1 MKNSTVRCITRFG
14 LSALTLLSF
23 ALTVFARVGTPPLSV
38 QRQVQPLTA
47 VQQFLLAPT
56 DASAELA
63 ADAKSGIVTPVRFAV
78 PQPVNITPASQ
89 GTWEQLPEGRLWRLR
104 VTSAGATDLNLGF
117 TTFWLPEGA
126 TLHVSSAD
134 GSYFQG
140 PYTAQDNKPHGQLW
154 TPVIPGEVAVIE
166 LFVPAQATAEPK
178 LVLSQVGTGYRDWFK
193 QKGQFTPK
201 AEGTCNVDVVCPV
214 ATSWT
219 NEVRSVG
226 VYTINGSW
234 TCSGTLIADVAGDF
248 RNFFLTANH
257 CGLSSGN
264 APTVVVYWNYQS
276 ATCGTHGPGSLAQN
290 QSGAVFRAAKYD
302 CDFAL
307 IELDDI
313 PDPSFNVFYSG
324 WDRSGTALA
333 GCVGIHHP
341 DCDVKAI
348 SFSSNALTT
357 VNSCI
362 GSGSATHWQV
372 VWSLGVTE
380 PGSSGSGIWNPATHR
395 LVGTLSGGDSAC
407 TLPQGPDCYGKFA
420 VGWASGASSADR
432 LRDWLDPQTT
442 GVLSVPGANPTPKPA
457 MATAGWGLASE
468 GCPPGNGVI
477 DPGECVTVSFSLTNL
492 GSAAT
497 TNLVAILLATNGVI
511 FPSGPQSY
519 GSLAKGGAAVS
530 RTYSFAANGSCG
542 GTITPTL
549 QLQDGTN
556 NLGLATYSVV
566 LGVPNVSLAQN
577 FDGVPAPSLPA
588 GWTGSP
594 SGAWTTGTT
603 QRDTLP
609 NSVFTADPSSV
620 SDRMLISP
628 SVAITSSNAQITFRH
643 YYDTESTFD
652 GGVLELAVDGGAF
665 TDIVTAGGM
674 FVSGAYNG
682 TISTSYSN
690 PLAGRAAWTGSS
702 SGFKTTTVNLPATA
716 AGHNV
721 RLQWRLGSDTSVS
734 GTGWYVD
741 TISINGGYACCSS
754 LTRPRLLS
762 PQAVGSNGLTLA
774 YDAIPGQTYLLETAP
789 DLGSTN
795 WTAVKTNPGAGSRV
809 WYTNTTTGSDQRHFR
824 LRTR

>member
-1 MKNSTVRCITRFG
+1 
-14 LSALTLLSF
+14 LA
-23 ALTVFARVGTPPLSV
+23 
-38 QRQVQPLTA
+38 
-47 VQQFLLAPT
+47 LAPT

-63 ADAKSGIVTPVRFAV
+63 ADAKSGIVAPVRFAV
-78 PQPVNITPASQ
+78 PQATYVTPATH
-89 GTWEQLPEGRLWRLR
+89 GTWEQLPDGRLWRLR

-126 TLHVSSAD
+126 TLHVASAD
-134 GSYFQG
+134 GGYYQG

-154 TPVIPGEVAVIE
+154 TPVIPGEAAVIE

-178 LVLSQVGTGYRDWFK
+178 LVLSQVGTGYRDLFK
-193 QKGQFTPK
+193 PKGQITPK

-214 ATSWT
+214 ASAWT
-219 NEVRSVG
+219 NEIRSVG
-226 VYTINGSW
+226 VYTINGAW
-234 TCSGTLIADVAGDF
+234 ECSGTLIADVAGDF

-324 WDRSGTALA
+324 WDRSGMALP

-348 SFSSNALTT
+348 SFSSNAVTS
-357 VNSCI
+357 VDSCI
-362 GSGSATHWQV
+362 NTGGLGTHWQV

-380 PGSSGSGIWNPATHR
+380 PGSSGSGIWDPATHR

-407 TLPQGPDCYGKFA
+407 SVPQGPDCYGKFA
-420 VGWASGASSADR
+420 VGWASGSSSGDR
-432 LRDWLDPQTT
+432 LRDWLDPQNT
-442 GVLSVPGANPTPKPA
+442 GVVSVPGANPVPKPA
-457 MATAGWGLASE
+457 VVGTGATLLSE
-468 GCPPGNGVI
+468 GCPPGNGVV
-477 DPGECVTVSFSLTNL
+477 DPGEWVTVSLTLTNL
-492 GSAAT
+492 GSAPT
-497 TNLVAILLATNGVI
+497 TNLVATLLPTNGVI

-519 GSLAKGGAAVS
+519 GSLAKGGPAVS
-530 RTYSFAANGSCG
+530 HTYSFAATGPCG

-549 QLQDGTN
+549 RLQDGTN
-556 NLGLATYSVV
+556 NLGVATYSVV

-577 FDGVPAPSLPA
+577 FDGVLMPSLPA
-588 GWTGSP
+588 GWTSSP
-594 SGAWTTGTT
+594 AGAWFTTNS

-609 NSVFTADPSSV
+609 NSAFTADPDLV
-620 SDRMLISP
+620 SDTSLISP
-628 SVAITSSNAQITFRH
+628 SVAITTSNAQATFRH

-652 GGVLELAVDGGAF
+652 GCVLEISIDGGAY
-665 TDIVTAGGM
+665 TDILTAGGV
-674 FVSGAYNG
+674 FLSGAYNS

-690 PLAGRAAWTGSS
+690 PLAGRSAWTGNS

-716 AGHNV
+716 AGHNI
-721 RLQWRLGSDTSVS
+721 RLRWRLGSDTSV
-734 GTGWYVD
+734 GATGWYVD
-741 TISINGGYACCSS
+741 SVSITGGYTCCSS
-754 LTRPRLLS
+754 LTRPLLLS
-762 PQAVGSNGLTLA
+762 PQVVGTNGLAFA
-774 YDAIPGQTYLLETAP
+774 YDAMPAQHYIVQTAP
-789 DLGSTN
+789 ALGGSN
-795 WTAVKTNPGAGSRV
+795 WTALQTNVGTGSRV
-809 WYTNTTTGSDQRHFR
+809 WYTNTSGGPNQRHFR
-824 LRTR
+824 LRTY